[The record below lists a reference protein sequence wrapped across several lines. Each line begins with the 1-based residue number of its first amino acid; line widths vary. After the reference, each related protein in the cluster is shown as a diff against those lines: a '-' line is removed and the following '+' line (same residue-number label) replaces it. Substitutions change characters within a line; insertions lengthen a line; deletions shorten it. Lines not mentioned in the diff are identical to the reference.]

1 MTLIKNIA
9 VISILFCAFAG
20 VAQAQQSSKSSKGKE
35 ASVQKLLEVEE
46 QLRAEQKKNEAT
58 KEGIVQLEKKV
69 QCTYRMVKSY
79 ESCEENHP
87 EKDQAYVACI
97 EKAKQEKDECLLE
110 LAAEQQ

>member
-1 MTLIKNIA
+1 MRMTFVKNIT

-20 VAQAQQSSKSSKGKE
+20 VGHAQQSKGKE

-46 QLRAEQKKNEAT
+46 QLRAEQKKNEET

-87 EKDQAYVACI
+87 EKDQTYIACI
-97 EKAKQEKDECLLE
+97 EKAKHEKEECLLE
-110 LAAEQQ
+110 LAAEQ